1 MSDSSSEA
9 FEHKMESLET
19 SLHEDV
25 AEEDKDDML
34 TSVNMELLIGTKTVF
49 AAESIYIKMTKVQQ
63 YSRTLGFGILG
74 RHTCT
79 FCACTFAAKAQKYKS
94 TKSTKNNPGRI
105 GP

>member
-25 AEEDKDDML
+25 SEEEKDDML
-34 TSVNMELLIGTKTVF
+34 TRVLYGVVDTNTVTGSRV
-49 AAESIYIKMTKVQQ
+49 EIHQNDKSTKVQQ
-63 YSRTLGFGILG
+63 DSRRWYSRE
-74 RHTCT
+74 RHVYFLCSY
-79 FCACTFAAKAQKYKS
+79 FCCQGTKVQKYK
-94 TKSTKNNPGRI
+94 KYKKNPGRM